1 MKVAPKVFTAI
12 LAGGSGTRLWP
23 LSRKAYPKQFLQ
35 LFGHDSLLQSA
46 VRRGW
51 SISDRAPIVIG
62 ADDHR
67 FLLQE
72 QLAPLG
78 LNTGNII
85 LEPSPRNTSA
95 SAAIAALRV
104 QEEDPDAVV
113 VLLPSDHWID
123 DEGQLL
129 ATIRDAVSI
138 AAEGYI
144 VTIGIQPTHAE
155 TGFGYIQRG
164 PALTVGQAQGNLVRA
179 FTEKPHLELAQSF
192 LQTGDHLWNGGMF
205 VFRPSVLLA
214 ELEAFEPKILAAA
227 ERSLSNAKF
236 DLGFTRLDD
245 DHFSQAPAKSIDYAV
260 MEKTSKSAVVGL
272 SSKWGD
278 LGSWKSV
285 WEAGQADQNQNVVTG
300 DVVLRDV
307 SNSLV
312 RSEGKLVAVLG
323 LKDVAV
329 ISTKDA
335 ILVTSIEASQDV
347 KSLVEQLGSDGRKE
361 INHGEAVH
369 RPWGAFQSIVQGD
382 RYQVKQI
389 TVRPGASISLQMHH
403 HRAEHWIVVSG
414 TARVTRGDQSFLL
427 QENESTFIPV
437 GTRHRLENPG
447 LIPLQII
454 EVQSGSYLGEDD
466 IVRFEDL
473 YGRGNKLGGGHTI

>member
-1 MKVAPKVFTAI
+1 MTQAPNVFTAI

-23 LSRKAYPKQFLQ
+23 LSRKTYPKQFLQ
-35 LFGHDSLLQSA
+35 LFGHHSLLQSTFC
-46 VRRGW
+46 RGR

-62 ADDHR
+62 ADEHR
-67 FLLQE
+67 FLLHE

-78 LNTGNII
+78 LNAGSII

-104 QEEDPDAVV
+104 QEEDPDAIV
-113 VLLPSDHWID
+113 VLLPADHWIE

-129 ATIRDAVSI
+129 TAIQDAVLI

-144 VTIGIQPTHAE
+144 VTIGIKPTHAE
-155 TGFGYIQRG
+155 TGFGYIELG
-164 PALTVGQAQGNLVRA
+164 SPLTIGQARGNLVRA
-179 FTEKPHLELAQSF
+179 FTEKPHLELAQTF

-205 VFRPSVLLA
+205 VFKPSVLLG
-214 ELEAFEPKILAAA
+214 ELKAFEPKILDAA
-227 ERSLSNAKF
+227 ERALANAKF
-236 DLGFTRLDD
+236 DLGFTRLDHD
-245 DHFSQAPAKSIDYAV
+245 FFSQAPAKSIDYAV

-285 WEAGQADQNQNVVTG
+285 WEAGEADQNQNVVTG

-312 RSEGKLVAVLG
+312 RSDGKLVAVLG
-323 LKDVAV
+323 LRDVAV

-335 ILVTSIEASQDV
+335 ILVTSIDASQGV
-347 KSLVEQLGSDGRKE
+347 KSLVEQLGSEGRKE
-361 INHGEAVH
+361 INHGEAMH

-382 RYQVKQI
+382 RFQVKQI

-414 TARVTRGDQSFLL
+414 TAKVTRGDQSFLL
-427 QENESTFIPV
+427 QENESTFIPL
-437 GTRHRLENPG
+437 GTKHRLENPG

-473 YGRGNKLGGGHTI
+473 YGREKKL